1 MRFSGVIF
9 DMDGLMFD
17 TETLTYKLQKEIFD
31 KKGIVY
37 TLDWYKQTV
46 GKRSEDILALFKEL
60 CGEDFD
66 YEAFRAEC
74 REAYID
80 YTDRYGV
87 PIKNGLFELLR
98 YLREKGIKT
107 ALATS
112 TTRRSA
118 ERTLRVSETLPYFDE
133 LVCAE
138 DVSRGKPFPDPFLKA
153 AEKLGVKP
161 ESCLS
166 LEDSLNGIR
175 SAYDAGTIAVM
186 IPDLIP
192 PTEEIKPLC
201 FKVLNSLTDVI
212 PLIEQESARNVRL
225 R

>member
-1 MRFSGVIF
+1 M
-9 DMDGLMFD
+9 
-17 TETLTYKLQKEIFD
+17 
-31 KKGIVY
+31 
-37 TLDWYKQTV
+37 
-46 GKRSEDILALFKEL
+46 
-60 CGEDFD
+60 
-66 YEAFRAEC
+66 
-74 REAYID
+74 
-80 YTDRYGV
+80 
-87 PIKNGLFELLR
+87 
-98 YLREKGIKT
+98 
-107 ALATS
+107 
-112 TTRRSA
+112 
-118 ERTLRVSETLPYFDE
+118 PYFDE

-192 PTEEIKPLC
+192 PTEEIKSLC

-212 PLIEQESARNVRL
+212 PLIEQESARNVQL